1 MRRLI
6 YVVVC
11 AVLLPVAAALGATGS
26 SKSDISRNLVIFNA
40 LVKELMIN
48 YVDTIDV
55 DKLMTTTIGD
65 MLSQIDPYTTYYP
78 ADDTDELAQIST
90 GQYGGI
96 GAYLGSRDNTPYFS
110 FPMYDSPA
118 RNAGIRHGDVI
129 VAINGDS
136 INGGTSTDEVSRRL
150 RGQPGTKLT
159 VTVRRPYVSDS
170 IQSFELMRQSIKVN
184 ALPYYGIL
192 DDGAGYIK
200 LTTFNEK
207 SAGLVRDAIA
217 AMQATG
223 RLRSIILD
231 LSNNGGGII
240 DGAVQIVGLF
250 VPKGTEVV
258 RTRGSDPKDVK
269 IYKTTRAP
277 IVDSS
282 MPVAVLIDGA
292 TASASEI
299 VAGALQD
306 LDRAVVIGTRSYGKG
321 LVQASRPLPYDG
333 LLKVTIARYY
343 IPSGRLIQA
352 LDYSHRNADGTPGH
366 VPDSLTSVFYTRH
379 GRPVRDGGGIS
390 PDVAM
395 PADSTTNR
403 LIYNIISDNWAYDY
417 ANYYRAQHPTVADAD
432 HFEITDS
439 IFDDFKRFIDPARFK
454 YDKLCETGLKYLRD
468 AAQIEGY
475 MNDTVAAQ
483 FDILAAMLKHDL
495 YRDLDYNRKVI
506 KELLDNEISER
517 YFSEADNV
525 KRMLRYDTAVD
536 TARAVLSDYNRYRRL
551 LIP

>member
-1 MRRLI
+1 MRRLV
-6 YVVVC
+6 YVVAC
-11 AVLLPVAAALGATGS
+11 AVLLPVMAALAATGS
-26 SKSDISRNLVIFNA
+26 SKSDISRNLIIFNA
-40 LVKELMIN
+40 LVKELVSN
-48 YVDTIDV
+48 YVDTINI

-96 GAYLGSRDNTPYFS
+96 GAYLGERDNTPYFS

-129 VAINGDS
+129 LAINGDS
-136 INGGTSTDEVSRRL
+136 IKPGTTTDRISRRL

-159 VTVRRPYVSDS
+159 VTVRRPYVADS
-170 IQSFELMRQSIKVN
+170 ILTFELMRQSIKVN
-184 ALPYYGIL
+184 ALPFYGIL
-192 DDGAGYIK
+192 DNGVGYIS
-200 LTTFNEK
+200 LTTFNER
-207 SAGLVRDAIA
+207 SAGLVRDAITE
-217 AMQATG
+217 MQASG
-223 RLRSIILD
+223 SLKSIILD
-231 LSNNGGGII
+231 LRNNGGGII

-258 RTRGSDPKDVK
+258 RTRGADPKDVK

-282 MPVAVLIDGA
+282 MPVAVLIDDG

-306 LDRAVVIGTRSYGKG
+306 LDRAVIIGSRSFGKG

-366 VPDSLTSVFYTRH
+366 VPDSLTSVFFTRNH
-379 GRPVRDGGGIS
+379 RAVRDGGGIA
-390 PDVAM
+390 PDVAI
-395 PADSTTNR
+395 AVDSTANR
-403 LIYNIISDNWAYDY
+403 LLYNIMADNWAYDY
-417 ANYYRAQHPTVADAD
+417 ANRYRAQHPTVADAD
-432 HFEITDS
+432 HFVVTDS

-454 YDKLCETGLKYLRD
+454 YDKMCETGLKFLRD
-468 AAQIEGY
+468 AASVEGY
-475 MNDTVAAQ
+475 MNDSVAAQ
-483 FDILAAMLKHDL
+483 FDILEAMLKHDL
-495 YRDLDYNRKVI
+495 NRDLDYNREAI
-506 KELLDNEISER
+506 KSALDQELSER
-517 YFSEADNV
+517 YFSEADYT
-525 KRMLRYDTAVD
+525 KRMLRYSSAVD
-536 TARAVLSDYNRYRRL
+536 TACAVLSDYNRYRRL

>member
-6 YVVVC
+6 YGVVC
-11 AVLLPVAAALGATGS
+11 AVLLPMGAALAATGS

-96 GAYLGSRDNTPYFS
+96 GAYLGVRDNKPYFS
-110 FPMYDSPA
+110 VPMYDSPA
-118 RNAGIRHGDVI
+118 RAAGIRHGDMI
-129 VAINGDS
+129 IAINGDS
-136 INGGTSTDEVSRRL
+136 IKPGTSTEDVSRRL

-170 IQSFELMRQSIKVN
+170 ILTFELMRKSIKVN
-184 ALPYYGIL
+184 ALPYYGVM
-192 DDGAGYIK
+192 DDGAGYIS

-207 SAGLVRDAIA
+207 SAGLVRDAIVD
-217 AMQATG
+217 MQASG

-231 LSNNGGGII
+231 LRSNGGGII

-258 RTRGSDPKDVK
+258 RTRGANPKDVK

-292 TASASEI
+292 TASAAEI

-306 LDRAVVIGTRSYGKG
+306 LDRAVIIGSRSYGKG
-321 LVQASRPLPYDG
+321 LVQASRQLPYDG

-352 LDYSHRNADGTPGH
+352 LDYSHRNADGSPGH
-366 VPDSLTSVFYTRH
+366 VPDSLTSVYYTRNK
-379 GRPVRDGGGIS
+379 RPVRDGGGIM
-390 PDVAM
+390 PDVVM
-395 PADSTTNR
+395 PTDSVVNA
-403 LIYNIISDNWAYDY
+403 LLYNIVTDNWAYDY
-417 ANYYRAQHPTVADAD
+417 ANRFRARHPMVADAD

-439 IFDDFKRFIDPARFK
+439 IFEDFKRFIDPARFK
-454 YDKLCETGLKYLRD
+454 YDKLCDNGLKYLRD
-468 AAQIEGY
+468 AARFEGY

-495 YRDLDYNRKVI
+495 NRDLDFNREAI
-506 KELLDNEISER
+506 KEALDEEISGR
-517 YFSEADNV
+517 YFSEADYA
-525 KRMLRYDTAVD
+525 KRMVRHSADID
-536 TARAVLSDYNRYRRL
+536 TARAVLADYNRYRRL